1 MMKSKTG
8 RRSRR
13 KCSIGLFSFRF
24 ATLDCEQDTDAI
36 ERGLQSER
44 NMEITVKAHGF
55 HLN

>member
-1 MMKSKTG
+1 MLYWIIFFPV
-8 RRSRR
+8 
-13 KCSIGLFSFRF
+13 CY
-24 ATLDCEQDTDAI
+24 LDCEQDTDAI